1 MGKAVNVC
9 SSSGLLKLN
18 FALLR
23 ALDTP
28 IVEHF
33 TA

>member
-9 SSSGLLKLN
+9 SSGGSLKLS
-18 FALLR
+18 FGRLR

-33 TA
+33 TV